1 VIAFSP
7 CQGRAACDDS
17 DFFVSAKVALK
28 EHREFVNAAA
38 FSPDGRQIVASD
50 SSLTG
55 LLEALQAAGT
65 DPQTVVLERIE
76 LETGDAFV
84 GGADQQ

>member
-1 VIAFSP
+1 MNGSPKTYRENRSRFSVEELRRYDG
-7 CQGRAACDDS
+7 QW
-17 DFFVSAKVALK
+17 
-28 EHREFVNAAA
+28 AA